1 MLHISTVQFQSVV
14 TQPVDVPESAVPS
27 KPTHPTSGRHVSR
40 LIHRQPLQPSPSGSA
55 ALQPSLRALHVLIQG
70 LTKGTLLGLRS
81 WPSSAEVTW
90 NDSAMVF
97 VWGRCL
103 VLWNAGSSRG
113 WDVALEMSFVCRGR
127 HWDILYCTWVM
138 QRDTRGGCNA
148 MYDLFDSPIVYDL
161 VIYLYLF
168 GIVLMQFFPFFKNNE
183 FRFKNLSLDAWISL
197 RGKMCTCS
205 IVDVLL
211 IHLG

>member
-70 LTKGTLLGLRS
+70 LAKGTLLGLRS

-90 NDSAMVF
+90 NDSAMVRL
-97 VWGRCL
+97 GEMPGALKCR
-103 VLWNAGSSRG
+103 VLAWLRRG
-113 WDVALEMSFVCRGR
+113 A
-127 HWDILYCTWVM
+127 
-138 QRDTRGGCNA
+138 RDEFCMPRKTLG
-148 MYDLFDSPIVYDL
+148 YIV
-161 VIYLYLF
+161 LYLSNAE
-168 GIVLMQFFPFFKNNE
+168 GHSRWL
-183 FRFKNLSLDAWISL
+183 
-197 RGKMCTCS
+197 
-205 IVDVLL
+205 
-211 IHLG
+211 